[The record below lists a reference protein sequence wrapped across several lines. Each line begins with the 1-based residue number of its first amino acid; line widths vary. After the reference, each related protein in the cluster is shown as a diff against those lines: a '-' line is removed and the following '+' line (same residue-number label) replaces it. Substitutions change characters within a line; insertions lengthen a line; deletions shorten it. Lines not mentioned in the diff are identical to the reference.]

1 MIAYIEGKLVEKT
14 PTYAV
19 VDCAG
24 VGYMIHISLNTFSK
38 IKNIEKCKLFIHL
51 AIKEDAHTLYG
62 FYDEYERKIFRL
74 LISVS
79 GVGASTAR
87 MILSSLNSDEIQI
100 AIASGDVATLRI
112 VKGIGEK
119 SAQRIIVDLK
129 DKMDKDVVLKDFSSS
144 LQNNFKNEA
153 ISALVLLGF
162 NKNIAEKAIEKATKT
177 MDINNLKLETII
189 KEALK
194 IL

>member
-1 MIAYIEGKLVEKT
+1 
-14 PTYAV
+14 
-19 VDCAG
+19 
-24 VGYMIHISLNTFSK
+24 
-38 IKNIEKCKLFIHL
+38 
-51 AIKEDAHTLYG
+51 
-62 FYDEYERKIFRL
+62 
-74 LISVS
+74 
-79 GVGASTAR
+79 

-100 AIASGDVATLRI
+100 AIKSGDVATLRK